1 MAYPA
6 ATQPTLYFIG
16 VTTGKSSIMRVF
28 PSWARHFG
36 LADAVIKGMDFPLDA
51 DPAGYRE
58 AVSFIK
64 ADPLSRG
71 ALVTTH
77 KLDLFRACRDLFDAI
92 DPHAA
97 RMHETSCLSKRGGR
111 LICHAKDPISSALA
125 LRSLLPPRHFA
136 RTGAEVLAMG
146 AGGSTIAI
154 TWALSQPSRAPDLP
168 SRIIVSDRDPQRLA
182 EIRKLHAAAPPAV
195 AVDYVRVE
203 DGATNDRLV
212 GGLKPGSLVIN
223 ATGLGKDRPGSPL
236 SDAAVFP
243 QQGIAWD
250 LNYRGEL
257 IFLAQARAQQ
267 AARHLHIE
275 DGWVY
280 FIHGWTQ
287 VIAEVFAID
296 IPTSGPGFEAIS
308 QLAAEA
314 GRVA

>member
-125 LRSLLPPRHFA
+125 LDRFLPPGHFA

-146 AGGSTIAI
+146 AGGSTIAHHL
-154 TWALSQPSRAPDLP
+154 APVAPARARRSAHRGSSSRTGPAAA
-168 SRIIVSDRDPQRLA
+168 RRDPHAPRGSIGSRL
-182 EIRKLHAAAPPAV
+182 P
-195 AVDYVRVE
+195 VDYVR
-203 DGATNDRLV
+203 RR
-212 GGLKPGSLVIN
+212 
-223 ATGLGKDRPGSPL
+223 RPR
-236 SDAAVFP
+236 D
-243 QQGIAWD
+243 
-250 LNYRGEL
+250 E
-257 IFLAQARAQQ
+257 
-267 AARHLHIE
+267 
-275 DGWVY
+275 
-280 FIHGWTQ
+280 
-287 VIAEVFAID
+287 
-296 IPTSGPGFEAIS
+296 
-308 QLAAEA
+308 
-314 GRVA
+314 